1 MWPPLGPVPWQAAW
15 QAAWQGFCDPDAG
28 GVSQHRWGGIT
39 PPLHVPA
46 VVVRVFRPRPADPN
60 RASGEGRD
68 GSDPP
73 FFAAGAARR
82 GEGGNHTG
90 SHTRYHTPPPP
101 SGGVAPVSMY
111 PCGKAPRPA
120 RGPDDQPRRAAPCLT
135 ASSARSWSSA
145 ASVSRAPGRGPARF
159 PRPIPWRSWSA
170 TTPRTCTAPSSRGTT
185 WRPAWPRSWPANFSS
200 AHPGSGS
207 PGWASVWG
215 AGSAFRRG
223 RFRLRPTGGGGVG
236 AGIVGKGQ
244 SGRACAEPVSTRA
257 WCWPDDAASDHGAG
271 VRHGLRAAIDAV
283 AGVRTPRAPA
293 TDDRGLV

>member
-1 MWPPLGPVPWQAAW
+1 MNSRHTLSIDHSPRLPESDDETARGRGGHVVCGVSKSRWARLCVHGDGRVHGPSRHLTPTSIAVTTTRIGTCKMVGSPFHLAAGSLFILPVP
-15 QAAWQGFCDPDAG
+15 
-28 GVSQHRWGGIT
+28 
-39 PPLHVPA
+39 
-46 VVVRVFRPRPADPN
+46 
-60 RASGEGRD
+60 
-68 GSDPP
+68 
-73 FFAAGAARR
+73 
-82 GEGGNHTG
+82 
-90 SHTRYHTPPPP
+90 
-101 SGGVAPVSMY
+101 
-111 PCGKAPRPA
+111 
-120 RGPDDQPRRAAPCLT
+120 
-135 ASSARSWSSA
+135 
-145 ASVSRAPGRGPARF
+145 
-159 PRPIPWRSWSA
+159 
-170 TTPRTCTAPSSRGTT
+170 SRGTT
-185 WRPAWPRSWPANFSS
+185 WRPAWPRCWPANFSS

-244 SGRACAEPVSTRA
+244 SGRACAEPASRPTASRRGGGAERGAWTPVSTRA